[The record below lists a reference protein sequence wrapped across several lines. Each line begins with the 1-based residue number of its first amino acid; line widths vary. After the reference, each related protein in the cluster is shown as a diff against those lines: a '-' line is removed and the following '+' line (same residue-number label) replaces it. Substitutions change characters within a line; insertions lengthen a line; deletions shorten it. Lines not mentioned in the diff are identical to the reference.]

1 VSELELHLERTVV
14 RPGDELSGEVIWDLG
29 EPPADGELLLRWE
42 TSGKGDPESAI
53 VGTVSLAELPRIP
66 DPSGAGDGHPY
77 RTGTTARDEV
87 PPLAARDRRRF
98 RFRLPERPYSLSG
111 KLLTITWSVEV
122 VAGDSKKRT
131 VIVLSPSGR
140 EMKL

>member
-1 VSELELHLERTVV
+1 MSELELHLERTVV
-14 RPGDELSGEVIWDLG
+14 RPGEELSGEVTWDLG
-29 EPPADGELLLRWE
+29 EPPADGELQLRWD

-66 DPSGAGDGHPY
+66 DPSGASGGHPY
-77 RTGTTARDEV
+77 RTGTTAGDEV
-87 PPLAARDRRRF
+87 PPLEARDRRRF

-122 VAGDSKKRT
+122 VAGGAKQRT